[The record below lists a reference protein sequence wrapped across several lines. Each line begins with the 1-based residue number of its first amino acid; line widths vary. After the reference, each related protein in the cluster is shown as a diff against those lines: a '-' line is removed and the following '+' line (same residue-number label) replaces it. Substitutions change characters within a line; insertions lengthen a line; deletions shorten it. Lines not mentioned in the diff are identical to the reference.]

1 LGDLYYNF
9 VVEVH
14 VKVKG
19 KYLMEKNNFDD
30 ILLGFDFM
38 FSIFRCFIKNFAFIM
53 ALITKL
59 MRVKTQLGG
68 QNGLSQLQFLWTITW
83 KYHINSYLTLII

>member
-19 KYLMEKNNFDD
+19 GDLMEKNNFDD
-30 ILLGFDFM
+30 IVFDFD
-38 FSIFRCFIKNFAFIM
+38 FYVF
-53 ALITKL
+53 
-59 MRVKTQLGG
+59 
-68 QNGLSQLQFLWTITW
+68 
-83 KYHINSYLTLII
+83 NS

>member
-19 KYLMEKNNFDD
+19 GDLIEKNNFDG
-30 ILLGFDFM
+30 IVFGFDFM
-38 FSIFRCFIKNFAFIM
+38 FSILRCFIKKIAYIM
-53 ALITKL
+53 APITKL
-59 MRVKTQLGG
+59 MRVKAQLGG
-68 QNGLSQLQFLWTITW
+68 QNGLSQLQFLWTIT
-83 KYHINSYLTLII
+83 

>member
-19 KYLMEKNNFDD
+19 RDLMKKNNFDD
-30 ILLGFDFM
+30 IVLGFDFM
-38 FSIFRCFIKNFAFIM
+38 FSIFRCFIKKIAFIM
-53 ALITKL
+53 APITKL

-68 QNGLSQLQFLWTITW
+68 QNGLSQL
-83 KYHINSYLTLII
+83 